1 LEASSPTINLSNVI
15 SVKKLNRQ
23 REASRCHLTSGIV
36 QTAGLNEYKGECNGR
51 TKSKTGIGKA
61 IQQDVGGAY
70 SPLPTRD

>member
-1 LEASSPTINLSNVI
+1 
-15 SVKKLNRQ
+15 
-23 REASRCHLTSGIV
+23 V